1 MLKNFIKYP
10 ISRKARNEVRKYF
23 EQKRNRIKLVMTLV
37 IKDEEDIIETH
48 IRFHKA
54 MGVDGFIV
62 TSHNSIDNTN
72 KILEKLKAEG
82 IIYEIFHETC
92 TEHKHHIWVE
102 KMVNLAKSKYKA
114 NWVINADADE
124 FYFSKSL
131 NLKSDILKYHKLGI
145 NSLKVDSN
153 FLFPDDRD
161 DFLSCPYFFKKPF
174 LKYEADILNI
184 TNIPAYKAYVGSRG
198 CTKVIHKTKDFTG
211 IADGNHDVYMKD
223 KKEVFPS
230 EIELYHYHAKN
241 YKEYEKKVKRWV
253 DSVSFMAET
262 QMVYMKDLVKQ
273 YKEGRLR
280 EVYDKQFSENLRSFL
295 MEQGVVVVDK
305 SVSNFIS
312 YMNKIKSN
320 DNIKEDIN
328 CL

>member
-153 FLFPDDRD
+153 FLFPDGRVDYIH
-161 DFLSCPYFFKKPF
+161 CPFFAKKPF
-174 LKYEADILNI
+174 FKFEAEMLNI
-184 TNIPAYKAYVGSRG
+184 NNIPEYQDYIGTRG
-198 CTKVIHKTKDFTG
+198 CTKVIHKTKGFIG
-211 IADGNHDVYMKD
+211 IVDGNHSVYMKNL
-223 KKEVFPS
+223 KEVYPS
-230 EIELYHYHAKN
+230 EIELYHFHAKN
-241 YKEYEKKVKRWV
+241 YIEYEKKIKRWV
-253 DSVSFMAET
+253 ESVFFMPET
-262 QMVYMKDLVKQ
+262 YMIYMKDLVKQ

-280 EVYDKQFSENLRSFL
+280 EVYDKQFSENLRNFL

-305 SVSNFIS
+305 SVSNFIL
-312 YMNKIKSN
+312 YMNKMN
-320 DNIKEDIN
+320 NN
-328 CL
+328 N